1 MTTVWRLR
9 RNVTDFNFLVS
20 RPESIGTLPRRDGTS
35 LIATWKP
42 MEVWYHPLYFK
53 KSKGIANFP
62 TWSADT
68 VCDAAA
74 KDIIYELVK
83 DCVEFLALS
92 SPRIPETEYFA
103 LNCVKVLDCLDMER
117 SEFTRFEKTGGIR
130 GIRKYEFKANCVDGV
145 PVFKLPIRNRVRT
158 FVTNEFKQLVEDNN
172 LTGLEFQKVW
182 EG

>member
-1 MTTVWRLR
+1 MTIVWRLR
-9 RNVTDFNFLVS
+9 SNVTDFNYLAP
-20 RPESIGTLPRRDGTS
+20 RPASIGTVPRRDGTS
-35 LIATWKP
+35 LIATWEPK
-42 MEVWYHPLYFK
+42 EVWYHPLDFK
-53 KSKGIANFP
+53 KNKGIANFP
-62 TWSADT
+62 MWSSVI

-74 KDIIYELVK
+74 KDIIYELTK
-83 DCVEFLALS
+83 DCVEFLPLS
-92 SPRIPETEYFA
+92 SPTIPETEYFA

-130 GIRKYEFKANCVDGV
+130 SIRRYEFKANCIDGI
-145 PVFKLPIRNRVRT
+145 PVFKLPILNSART